1 MRINQPTGYNLVD
14 EVSNGSTDELPLPYQ
29 VLRSVHQLYG
39 ELLNKRAA
47 ITIEWLTLSKQV
59 DWIALKT
66 PNVNR
71 PR

>member
-1 MRINQPTGYNLVD
+1 MNQPTGYNLVD

-29 VLRSVHQLYG
+29 VLRGVHQLYG
-39 ELLNKRAA
+39 ELLNKLAV
-47 ITIEWLTLSKQV
+47 ITIEGLTLSKQV